1 MNGFA
6 SNTKVGVIV
15 HLVMCNS
22 LQDFEVDVDLRQMM
36 EDFLRQLVYKNYS
49 EEVELA
55 QQLLE

>member
-1 MNGFA
+1 M
-6 SNTKVGVIV
+6 KVGLIV
-15 HLVMCNS
+15 HLVMCDS
-22 LQDFEVDVDLRQMM
+22 LQDFEVDVNLRQMM